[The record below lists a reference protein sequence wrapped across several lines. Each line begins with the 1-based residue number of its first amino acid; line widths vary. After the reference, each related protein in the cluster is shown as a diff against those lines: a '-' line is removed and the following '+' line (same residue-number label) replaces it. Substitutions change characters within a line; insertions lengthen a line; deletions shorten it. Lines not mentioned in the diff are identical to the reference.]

1 MKLYGFKL
9 FSSSCLC
16 NEMLWDQSV
25 LCDETLKYSGLMFS
39 VKKH

>member
-1 MKLYGFKL
+1 MKIYGFKV

-25 LCDETLKYSGLMFS
+25 LCDETLEYFRLNLYVM
-39 VKKH
+39 KH